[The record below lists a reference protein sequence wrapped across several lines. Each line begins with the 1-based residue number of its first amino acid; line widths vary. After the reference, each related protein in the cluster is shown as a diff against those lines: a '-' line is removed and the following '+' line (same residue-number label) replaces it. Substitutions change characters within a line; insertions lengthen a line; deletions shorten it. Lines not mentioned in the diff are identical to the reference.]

1 MSGSAKFKIGDIV
14 IPSAITLNDK
24 TGKIMNMYWQQLNN
38 GLIIEIVDI
47 VGREEIPPQ
56 YDESIL
62 YGVYWDIGMIDYSL
76 AREIE
81 LVSCLNSD

>member
-38 GLIIEIVDI
+38 GLIVEIVDI
-47 VGREEIPPQ
+47 VDQPEVVDR
-56 YDESIL
+56 STL
-62 YGVYWDIGMIDYSL
+62 YGIYWDIGMIDYSL

>member
-1 MSGSAKFKIGDIV
+1 MNGSIEFKIGDIV

-24 TGKIMNMYWQQLNN
+24 TGKIMNTYWRQLSN
-38 GLIIEIVDI
+38 GLIVEIVDI
-47 VGREEIPPQ
+47 VDQPEVVDR
-56 YDESIL
+56 STL